1 MEERRSM
8 SENQTPNNNPQPDRD
23 SSDLLKELREMGQ
36 QLEAAFRAAI
46 ESDRAKQLQKDI
58 AGGVREMTTQIQSAV
73 KSVQTDP
80 RFQKAEERGKQA
92 FEQAR
97 ESKVVQDIQET
108 IVSGLTQLNAQL
120 RKVVERVEAEANKPA
135 GTSASGTQNVPVEHE
150 PSAPATGETTRL
162 NDDDQTK
169 L

>member
-1 MEERRSM
+1 M
-8 SENQTPNNNPQPDRD
+8 SENQNPNTNRQPDHD
-23 SSDLLKELREMGQ
+23 SADLVKELREMGQ

-46 ESDRAKQLQKDI
+46 ESERAKQLQKDI
-58 AGGVREMTTQIQSAV
+58 AGGVRELTSQIQSAV

-97 ESKVVQDIQET
+97 ESKVVNDIQET
-108 IVSGLTQLNAQL
+108 IVSGLAALNLQL
-120 RKVVERVEAEANKPA
+120 RKVVERIDAETNRPA
-135 GTSASGTQNVPVEHE
+135 SAPTQNVPVDHE
-150 PSAPATGETTRL
+150 PPATGETTRL
-162 NDDDQTK
+162 NDDDEAT